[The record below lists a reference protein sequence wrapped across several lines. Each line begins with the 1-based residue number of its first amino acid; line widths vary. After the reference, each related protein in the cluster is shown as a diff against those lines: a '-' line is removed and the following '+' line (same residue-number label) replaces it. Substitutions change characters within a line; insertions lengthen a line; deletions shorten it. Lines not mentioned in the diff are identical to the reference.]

1 MTRLSKVL
9 LPGQHQRFYSREIA
23 LLFVL
28 ATIWSSS
35 FMFIKVAV
43 QTITPV
49 TLSFGRLALAAIVL
63 TIYSFARG
71 DALPRDR
78 RTWIAACVIAL
89 IGNALPFSLIHWGER
104 FVDSSL
110 TAILMGV
117 MPLAVA
123 LMAHFATESDPLTGR
138 RAMGIAIGFFGL
150 VVLIGREA
158 LDGLDT
164 AALAQVAIIAA
175 ALSYAVTTI
184 FVRRVTHL
192 TGRPMAMATL
202 ICGAAILLPLAF
214 AFEQPLSLSPD
225 SGALGSLLMLGIFS
239 TGIATLMYF
248 RLVHTLGAT
257 TFSQIN
263 YLIPILGVGWGAL
276 VLDEQPGM
284 QEAIALGLILTG
296 IALVNQPGKRA

>member
-1 MTRLSKVL
+1 MTRLSNSP
-9 LPGQHQRFYSREIA
+9 LPGRHRHFHARELA

-28 ATIWSSS
+28 AMIWSSS

-49 TLSFGRLALAAIVL
+49 TLSFGRVALAAIVL
-63 TIYSFARG
+63 TIYSFVRG

-78 RTWIAACVIAL
+78 RTWMAACVVAL
-89 IGNALPFSLIHWGER
+89 VGNALPFSLIHWGER

-117 MPLAVA
+117 MPVAVA

-150 VVLIGREA
+150 VVLIGWDA
-158 LDGLDT
+158 LGGLGT
-164 AALAQVAIIAA
+164 ATLAQVAIIAA
-175 ALSYAVTTI
+175 ALSYGVTTM

-202 ICGAAILLPLAF
+202 MCGAAILLPPAF
-214 AFEQPLSLSPD
+214 VFEQPLSLSPD
-225 SGALGSLLMLGIFS
+225 WGSLGSLLMLGIFS
-239 TGIATLMYF
+239 TGIATLLYF

-257 TFSQIN
+257 TFSQVN

-276 VLDEQPGM
+276 VLDEQPGL
-284 QEAIALGLILTG
+284 QEALALGLILTG